1 MEMAVAAIQPKR
13 NVKLKQIALPTEHGS
28 WGFLF
33 EPLLA
38 GILIAPSITSIWFAI
53 LLIGA
58 FLTRQ
63 PLKIYLNDFQVKRN
77 LPQTEAA
84 FKFILIFGGIFT
96 VGLLGSL
103 YFAKAESFYPFLLIL
118 PLGIYQIYCD
128 ASKKSRQL
136 LPELTGAIA
145 ISSSVA
151 AVTLAGGFSWTTSL
165 ALWVVFI
172 CRLIPSI
179 LYVRNRLKLEKGKSF
194 SAISVAITNFVAFM
208 VVGLLATNGLIPKLP
223 VAMFFILMIRSLL
236 GLSSFR
242 SKIKAMRI
250 GVWEVIYG
258 TLTAFSVVL
267 GFYFKI

>member
-1 MEMAVAAIQPKR
+1 MEMAVASISPKR

-38 GILIAPSITSIWFAI
+38 GILLAPSIVSIWFAI

-63 PLKIYLNDFQVKRN
+63 PLKIYLNDLQAKRN

-84 FKFILIFGGIFT
+84 FKFILIFGSIFAA
-96 VGLLGSL
+96 GLLGSL

-136 LPELTGAIA
+136 LPELTGAVA
-145 ISSSVA
+145 ISSSIA
-151 AVTLAGGFSWTTSL
+151 AVTIAGGFNWSTSL
-165 ALWVVFI
+165 ALWAVFI

-194 SAISVAITNFVAFM
+194 SAISVAITNFIAFVA
-208 VVGLLATNGLIPKLP
+208 VGLLALNGLIPKLP
-223 VAMFFILMIRSLL
+223 IAMFFILMIRSIL
-236 GLSSFR
+236 GLSAYR
-242 SKIKAMRI
+242 KRIKAMRI

-258 TLTAFSVVL
+258 TLTALSVVL
-267 GFYFKI
+267 GYYLQI